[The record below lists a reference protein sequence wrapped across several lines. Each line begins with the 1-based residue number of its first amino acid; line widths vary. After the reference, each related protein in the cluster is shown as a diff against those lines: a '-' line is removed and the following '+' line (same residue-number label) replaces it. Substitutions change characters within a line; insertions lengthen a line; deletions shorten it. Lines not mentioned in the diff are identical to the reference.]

1 MFAPSEKR
9 GYLAAHSFWHYV
21 RITALLTL
29 AALMALS
36 LTAAQASVA
45 GSPAISNFSPAGG
58 SAGTVVQING
68 TGLSSATAVTIG
80 GVPAYFTIQSD
91 SEIDATVPN
100 GAGAGPVTVLTPS
113 GSISSAT
120 GFNMTPAPMITSF
133 TPTSG
138 LPGTIVSL
146 TGTGFSTVTSAAVN
160 GVNASFQIHTD
171 SSMNVTV
178 PNSATTGPISVTNP
192 GGTATSATNFTV
204 LPVPAPTISSFSPT
218 SGSVGTD
225 VTIQGT
231 GFATTTSV
239 QFNGTSTTNFLAH
252 NNDVMD
258 VIVPVGASTG
268 PITVINP
275 AGSGTSASDFV
286 VPSAPSITGFSPTS
300 GLPGTLV
307 HVTGTGFTGTTSVTV
322 NGVPA
327 SYLVHT
333 DSTLDLN
340 VPNSATTGPITVVN
354 TKGSA
359 TSGSNFTVLAVG
371 APTISSFT
379 PTTGPAGTIVSLTGT
394 GFSTVTSVTV
404 NGMKASF
411 LAHNDVSLDLT
422 VPIGATTGPITVVN
436 PAGSATTSTPF
447 VVPPVLAP
455 TVSSFTPASG
465 PFGTL
470 VHLTG
475 TGFSTATSVEF
486 NGVPTGHFLAHTDSS
501 LDVVVPVGATTGVI
515 TVVNGSGSGSSST
528 SFTVTP

>member
-138 LPGTIVSL
+138 LPGTVVSL

-307 HVTGTGFTGTTSVTV
+307 HVTGTGFTGT
-322 NGVPA
+322 
-327 SYLVHT
+327 
-333 DSTLDLN
+333 
-340 VPNSATTGPITVVN
+340 
-354 TKGSA
+354 
-359 TSGSNFTVLAVG
+359 
-371 APTISSFT
+371 
-379 PTTGPAGTIVSLTGT
+379 
-394 GFSTVTSVTV
+394 
-404 NGMKASF
+404 
-411 LAHNDVSLDLT
+411 
-422 VPIGATTGPITVVN
+422 
-436 PAGSATTSTPF
+436 
-447 VVPPVLAP
+447 
-455 TVSSFTPASG
+455 
-465 PFGTL
+465 
-470 VHLTG
+470 
-475 TGFSTATSVEF
+475 
-486 NGVPTGHFLAHTDSS
+486 
-501 LDVVVPVGATTGVI
+501 
-515 TVVNGSGSGSSST
+515 
-528 SFTVTP
+528 